1 MLFLLRIYKKI
12 EFYVNYFL
20 RLEADS
26 KVLSVYRIVFSCVG
40 FIYAYNNIL
49 HIDLMTIGFEYHYN
63 IKVYHIA
70 NYCLLLLLFLINMG
84 KAVIWFKIIHW
95 LLAAYIINNGFP
107 YSAENYLYL
116 LSAFWIIFVNINSHY
131 NILSQNN
138 ASGKV
143 KAWPVYFFF
152 MSLAGNFIS
161 AGLSKLL
168 DPIWLHGLGI
178 KYFFSLGWNL
188 INVPNSIS
196 IPDSLFTLTNYCVIL
211 FEISILLFFLIPKLR
226 KISIVMVFTFFSL
239 LTFPFRLDMIG
250 PIGLSMCICF
260 TSITRFKK

>member
-26 KVLSVYRIVFSCVG
+26 KVLSIYRIVFSCVG
-40 FIYAYNNIL
+40 LIFTYNNIS
-49 HIDLMTIGFEYHYN
+49 HIDLMTIGLESHYN
-63 IKVYHIA
+63 VKVYHIA
-70 NYCLLLLLFLINMG
+70 NYCLLLSLFLINMG

-95 LLAAYIINNGFP
+95 LLAAYVTNNGFIP
-107 YSAENYLYL
+107 TVENYLYL
-116 LSAFWIIFVNINSHY
+116 LSAFWIIFVNTNSHY
-131 NILSQNN
+131 NILRQNK

-143 KAWPVYFFF
+143 KAWPVYLFFV
-152 MSLAGNFIS
+152 SLSGNFIS
-161 AGLSKLL
+161 SGISKLL

-178 KYFFSLGWNL
+178 KYFFSIGWPS
-188 INVPNSIS
+188 INVLNSIA
-196 IPDSLFTLTNYCVIL
+196 IPDSVFTLANYCVIL
-211 FEISILLFFLIPKLR
+211 FEISVLLFFLIPKLR
-226 KISIVMVFTFFSL
+226 KISIAMVFTFFGL

-260 TSITRFKK
+260 TSITRYKN